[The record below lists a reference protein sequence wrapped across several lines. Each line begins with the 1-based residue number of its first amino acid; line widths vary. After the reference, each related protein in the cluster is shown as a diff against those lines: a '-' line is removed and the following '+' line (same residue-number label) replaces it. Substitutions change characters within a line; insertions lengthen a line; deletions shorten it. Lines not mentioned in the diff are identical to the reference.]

1 MFLKNLELSS
11 PLFGH
16 LFYFT
21 RDFSMY
27 LILVTVSFVL
37 LIYSAFKIQ
46 KQKISEKRKKILT
59 ACAFTIFVI
68 ILTFSACESYLRYR
82 YDVSDGLGFLKVS
95 KKWEKRHVIL
105 NNEFQRDRNFEEE
118 KKEGVTRIGVLGD
131 SIAFGGGIED
141 INNRFSNILEK
152 KLKDA
157 GKKVEVYNLGRP
169 GYDTSNEII
178 VYDEFKHY
186 NFDIIVWEYFVN
198 DAQPGSDSTGTPI
211 IENSSK
217 KSKLVSFISDRS
229 YFFDFMYWRLSSKYQ
244 KTFKALRTAD
254 IAQYSNEPVLNQHK
268 KDIETLLGKMKE
280 QNSKVVVIMFPS
292 NILLGPDYPT
302 YIHEMMGKHFSQNG
316 AQFYDLLQDVK
327 DKDGKTLMASKFD
340 PHPNEIV
347 HEIAGEKLYELLLP
361 MIK

>member
-1 MFLKNLELSS
+1 MKNLELSS
-11 PLFGH
+11 PFFGH

-27 LILVTVSFVL
+27 LILVVVSFVF

-59 ACAFTIFVI
+59 AFAFTIFAI
-68 ILTFSACESYLRYR
+68 IFTFTAFESYFRYR

-95 KKWEKRHVIL
+95 KKWDARHVVL
-105 NNEFQRDRNFEEE
+105 NNEFSRDRNFEQE
-118 KKEGVTRIGVLGD
+118 KQEGVTRIGVLGD
-131 SIAFGGGIED
+131 SIAAGGGIEN
-141 INNRFSNILEK
+141 ITNRFSNILEA
-152 KLKDA
+152 KLRET

-169 GYDTSNEII
+169 GYDTSSEIL
-178 VYDEFKHY
+178 VYDEMKQY

-198 DAQPGSDSTGTPI
+198 DVQPGFKSSGTPI

-217 KSKLVSFISDRS
+217 KSKLVAFISDRS

-244 KTFKALRTAD
+244 KTFQALRIAD
-254 IAQYSNEPVLNQHK
+254 IAQYKNEPVLNQHYQ
-268 KDIETLLGKMKE
+268 DIKTLLEKMKE

-302 YIHEMMGKHFSQNG
+302 YIHEMMGKYFRDNG
-316 AQFYDLLQDVK
+316 AQFYDLLQDLK
-327 DKDGKTLMASKFD
+327 DKDGKTLIASKFD

-361 MIK
+361 TIK